1 MCGEE
6 EQVPKSPP
14 PGPQK
19 RRRDGGDTQR
29 RPDCVYLG
37 GNKNGASALGKAVIP
52 PRGAAPKPHRGCP
65 SLPALPGLA
74 FVFVCFRGGGRRELG
89 KGGGTKAGRSREG
102 GEPI

>member
-37 GNKNGASALGKAVIP
+37 GNKNGASALGKAVI